1 MNLNESVQGAE
12 LGWCVTG
19 VPPSFV
25 PLLNQTLWALLPLLC
40 QVTVLPTKTETDFGV
55 KKLSPALTDLFA
67 ARAEAPGRVRSRTAN
82 RNGKATL
89 RITPLYTRCRPK
101 GSVTR
106 A

>member
-40 QVTVLPTKTETDFGV
+40 QVTVFPTKTETDFGV

-67 ARAEAPGRVRSRTAN
+67 ARADAPGHSKTRTAS
-82 RNGKATL
+82 RNGNATL
-89 RITPLYTRCRPK
+89 RITSLYTRRRPK
-101 GSVTR
+101 GSVNR